1 MLQREPRVYLRIQ
14 YTEPCI
20 CEYKPLCGVTPD
32 KQEQDVSLTW

>member
-1 MLQREPRVYLRIQ
+1 MRATYVPEGYSIQ
-14 YTEPCI
+14 KHAI